1 MEFVV
6 ALRDMTGN
14 GKDTL
19 IGNLA
24 CAGAYAI
31 FGLNLVAC
39 KNIANCGLISPM
51 ALFCLR
57 ALGALILFW
66 IASAFLPKAEKAE
79 KAEKVERRDML
90 KIAAASFLGL
100 FLTQISFLKAITMTT
115 PVDASLISLLSPI
128 AAMIVAAIVLKDRIT
143 KHGVV
148 GLAISFAGVVFIVL
162 NSVSIRSGASETSI
176 LGIVLMVV
184 NVLSFATYVGI
195 FKPLIKKYRVV
206 TFMKWMFIFA
216 TLYSLPFGI
225 RDLATI
231 PYAQI
236 PANIVLQILFVVVFA
251 TFIAYFLIPI
261 GQKRIS
267 PMIVCMYTYL
277 QPVIAMSISFALG
290 LDTMTWPKAISTAFI
305 LIGVSICNFSPRE
318 IVRKPHP
325 QAN

>member
-1 MEFVV
+1 MS
-6 ALRDMTGN
+6 D

-66 IASAFLPKAEKAE
+66 IASAFLPKAEK
-79 KAEKVERRDML
+79 VERRDML
-90 KIAAASFLGL
+90 KIATASFLGL

-128 AAMIVAAIVLKDRIT
+128 AAMIVAAIVLKDKIT

-236 PANIVLQILFVVVFA
+236 PTNIILQILFVVVFA

-261 GQKRIS
+261 GQKRIK

-290 LDTMTWPKAISTAFI
+290 LDTMTCPKAIATVFI
-305 LIGVSICNFSPRE
+305 FIGVSICNFSPRE
-318 IVRKPHP
+318 IIRKPHP

>member
-1 MEFVV
+1 
-6 ALRDMTGN
+6 MTGN

-66 IASAFLPKAEKAE
+66 IASVFLP

-128 AAMIVAAIVLKDRIT
+128 AAMIVAAIVLKDKIT
-143 KHGVV
+143 KHGVI

-176 LGIVLMVV
+176 WGIVLMVV

-261 GQKRIS
+261 GQKRIR

-290 LDTMTWPKAISTAFI
+290 LDTMTWPKAIATAFI
-305 LIGVSICNFSPRE
+305 FIGVSICNFSPRE

>member
-1 MEFVV
+1 MS
-6 ALRDMTGN
+6 D

-66 IASAFLPKAEKAE
+66 IASAFLPKAEK
-79 KAEKVERRDML
+79 VERRDML

-128 AAMIVAAIVLKDRIT
+128 AAMIVAAIVLKDKIT

-148 GLAISFAGVVFIVL
+148 GLAISFAGVAFIVL

-176 LGIVLMVV
+176 LGIILMVV

-236 PANIVLQILFVVVFA
+236 PTNIILQILFVVVFA

-261 GQKRIS
+261 GQKRIK

-290 LDTMTWPKAISTAFI
+290 LDTMTWPKAIATAFI
-305 LIGVSICNFSPRE
+305 FIGVSICNFSPRE

>member
-6 ALRDMTGN
+6 ALRAMTGDR
-14 GKDTL
+14 KDTL

-66 IASAFLPKAEKAE
+66 IASAFLP

-143 KHGVV
+143 KHGVI

-176 LGIVLMVV
+176 WGIVLMVV

-236 PANIVLQILFVVVFA
+236 PSNIILQILFVVVFA

-261 GQKRIS
+261 GQKRIK

-290 LDTMTWPKAISTAFI
+290 LDTMTWPKAIATAFI
-305 LIGVSICNFSPRE
+305 FIGVSICNFSPRE

>member
-1 MEFVV
+1 MPDNSQK
-6 ALRDMTGN
+6 RMSD

-39 KNIANCGLISPM
+39 KNISNCGLISPM

-66 IASAFLPKAEKAE
+66 IASAFLP

-128 AAMIVAAIVLKDRIT
+128 AAMIVAAIVLKDKIT

-176 LGIVLMVV
+176 WGIVLMVV

-261 GQKRIS
+261 GQKRIK

-290 LDTMTWPKAISTAFI
+290 LDTMTWPKAIATAFI
-305 LIGVSICNFSPRE
+305 FIGVSICNFSPRK

>member
-1 MEFVV
+1 
-6 ALRDMTGN
+6 MTGDR
-14 GKDTL
+14 KDTL

-66 IASAFLPKAEKAE
+66 IASAFLP

-143 KHGVV
+143 KHGVI

-176 LGIVLMVV
+176 WGIVLMVV

-236 PANIVLQILFVVVFA
+236 PSNIILQILFVVVFA

-261 GQKRIS
+261 GQKRIK

-290 LDTMTWPKAISTAFI
+290 LDTMTWPKAIATAFI
-305 LIGVSICNFSPRE
+305 FIGVSICNFSPRE

>member
-1 MEFVV
+1 
-6 ALRDMTGN
+6 MTGN

-39 KNIANCGLISPM
+39 KNISNCGLISPM

-66 IASAFLPKAEKAE
+66 IASAFLP

-143 KHGVV
+143 KHGVI

-176 LGIVLMVV
+176 WGIALMVV

-236 PANIVLQILFVVVFA
+236 PSNIILQILFVVVFA

-261 GQKRIS
+261 GQKRIK

-290 LDTMTWPKAISTAFI
+290 LDTMTWPKAIAAAFI
-305 LIGVSICNFSPRE
+305 FIGVSICNFSPRE

>member
-1 MEFVV
+1 MS
-6 ALRDMTGN
+6 D

-66 IASAFLPKAEKAE
+66 IASAFLPKAEK
-79 KAEKVERRDML
+79 VERRDML

-128 AAMIVAAIVLKDRIT
+128 AAMIVAAIVLKDKIT
-143 KHGVV
+143 KHGVI

-176 LGIVLMVV
+176 WGIVLMVV

-236 PANIVLQILFVVVFA
+236 PTNIILQILFVVVFA

-261 GQKRIS
+261 GQKRIK

-290 LDTMTWPKAISTAFI
+290 LDTMTWPKAIATAFI
-305 LIGVSICNFSPRE
+305 FIGVSICNFSPRE

>member
-1 MEFVV
+1 
-6 ALRDMTGN
+6 MTGN

-66 IASAFLPKAEKAE
+66 IASAFLPKAEK
-79 KAEKVERRDML
+79 VERRDML

-128 AAMIVAAIVLKDRIT
+128 AAMIVAAIVLEDKIT
-143 KHGVV
+143 KHGVI

-176 LGIVLMVV
+176 WGIVLMVV

-236 PANIVLQILFVVVFA
+236 PTNIILQILFVVVFA

-261 GQKRIS
+261 GQKRIK

-290 LDTMTWPKAISTAFI
+290 LDTMTWPKAIATAFI
-305 LIGVSICNFSPRE
+305 FIGVSICNFSPRE

>member
-1 MEFVV
+1 
-6 ALRDMTGN
+6 MTGN

>member
-1 MEFVV
+1 MPDNSQK
-6 ALRDMTGN
+6 RMSD

-66 IASAFLPKAEKAE
+66 IASAFLPKAEK
-79 KAEKVERRDML
+79 VERRDML

-128 AAMIVAAIVLKDRIT
+128 AAMIVAAIVLKDKIT
-143 KHGVV
+143 KHGVI

-176 LGIVLMVV
+176 WGIVLMVV

-236 PANIVLQILFVVVFA
+236 PTNIILQILFVVVFA

-261 GQKRIS
+261 GQKRIK

-290 LDTMTWPKAISTAFI
+290 LDTMTWPKAIATAFI
-305 LIGVSICNFSPRE
+305 FIGVSICNFSPRE

>member
-1 MEFVV
+1 MLEFIV

-39 KNIANCGLISPM
+39 KNISNCGLISPM

-66 IASAFLPKAEKAE
+66 IASAFLP

-128 AAMIVAAIVLKDRIT
+128 AAMIVAAIVLKDKIT

-261 GQKRIS
+261 GQKRIR

-290 LDTMTWPKAISTAFI
+290 LDTMTWPKAIATAFI